1 MPYQSVWSPSQIAAQ
16 RLAKR
21 RSTYHVSLNLWPSV
35 GVMITLLIVFMT
47 DIKPSH
53 YHIWPVDLPR
63 TLHPVPQPSAIREDS
78 IRIFIT
84 REGNVFFRN
93 YQIEPKDLPE
103 LIRDAVKN
111 GSEKKAYVG
120 VDRRAVYG
128 DVKPVVEQIRASGV
142 SDVCFLAVKSD
153 LP

>member
-1 MPYQSVWSPSQIAAQ
+1 
-16 RLAKR
+16 
-21 RSTYHVSLNLWPSV
+21 
-35 GVMITLLIVFMT
+35 MITLLIVFMT